1 MKSEEIKQLTDK
13 ALNELMASLEG
24 GHSETLAAYLKTMGR
39 FSKYSLHNL
48 LLITLQRPDACRVA
62 GYQTWRKLGR
72 YVRKGEKGIAIIAP
86 IIRRKQAE
94 ETGQTDGARAE
105 LGVAGFKVTHVFAA
119 EQTEGD
125 ALPELGNVQ
134 GDPKDYFERLVK
146 FITDEGAALDYSAE
160 IAPAKGMATPQKITL
175 FPEQTP
181 AELLATLAHEAAHW
195 LMHFSERRA
204 QTSKR
209 IRETEAEAVA
219 FVVSSAIGLETGT
232 CSADYI
238 GLYAGDS
245 KLLLESL
252 EHVQH
257 TARHILSAICPPS
270 SAPPV

>member
-13 ALNELMASLEG
+13 ALNELLASLES
-24 GHSETLAAYLKTMGR
+24 GHSETLVSYLKVMGR
-39 FSKYSLHNL
+39 FSKYSFHNL
-48 LLITLQRPDACRVA
+48 LLIALQRPDACRVA

-86 IIRRKQAE
+86 IVRRKHSE
-94 ETGQTDGARAE
+94 ETDQTDAAQAQQA
-105 LGVAGFKVTHVFAA
+105 VAGFKITHVFAA

-125 ALPELGNVQ
+125 PLPELGNVQ

-146 FITDEGAALDYSAE
+146 FITAQGAAVEFSAE
-160 IAPAKGMATPQKITL
+160 IAPAKGVATRQKITV
-175 FPEQTP
+175 FPEQPP

-204 QTSKR
+204 NTSKR

-219 FVVSSAIGLETGT
+219 FVVCSALGLETGT
-232 CSADYI
+232 SSADYI

-252 EHVQH
+252 EHVQQ
-257 TARHILSAICPPS
+257 TASHILSVICPES
-270 SAPPV
+270 SAPPA

>member
-1 MKSEEIKQLTDK
+1 MNSEEIKQLTDK
-13 ALNELMASLEG
+13 ALNELMTSLES
-24 GHSETLAAYLKTMGR
+24 GHSETLVAYLKAMGR

-48 LLITLQRPDACRVA
+48 LLIAMQRPDARRVA
-62 GYQTWRKLGR
+62 GYQTWWKLGR
-72 YVRKGEKGIAIIAP
+72 HVRKGEKGIAIIAP
-86 IIRRKQAE
+86 IVRHKPAE
-94 ETGQTDGARAE
+94 EPDQTDGAKAE
-105 LGVAGFKVTHVFAA
+105 QTVAGFKITHVFAA

-125 ALPELGNVQ
+125 PLPELGNVQ

-146 FITDEGAALDYSAE
+146 FITDQGAAVEASAE
-160 IAPAKGMATPQKITL
+160 IAPAKGLATRQKITL
-175 FPEQTP
+175 FPEQPP

-204 QTSKR
+204 HTSKR

-232 CSADYI
+232 SSVDYI

-252 EHVQH
+252 EHIQQ
-257 TARHILSAICPPS
+257 TARHILSAICPES
-270 SAPPV
+270 SVPPA